1 MNEHELYRGEMDPP
15 HILKLLENWN
25 GPHNEYSIGA
35 EPLSV
40 STWHLNQVV
49 LGPNC
54 RTLAEIEAVVGRI
67 RADLD
72 RILAEAR
79 AKLAPAR

>member
-1 MNEHELYRGEMDPP
+1 MTNELYRGEMDHPP
-15 HILKLLENWN
+15 VLKLLENWDE
-25 GPHNEYSIGA
+25 PFNEYRIGA

-40 STWHLNQVV
+40 STWHLSEVA
-49 LGPNC
+49 LGPVC
-54 RTLAEIEAVVGRI
+54 RTVADIENLVAKI

-79 AKLAPAR
+79 VKIAADN